1 MLPSQ
6 FEPLNLTPSPP
17 PIILHH
23 GTTLLRARSIEANG
37 PNPRFKEPGGM
48 ILAEGFSTEFT
59 DGRSSWTGVAVEVAR
74 NKDSLFP
81 NEGGPAILEIAVP
94 PWIMDILFADPL
106 MEAVSEGG
114 EARFEKGFGLEELCA
129 EWSNITKRVILL

>member
-1 MLPSQ
+1 MEGLLGRGLP
-6 FEPLNLTPSPP
+6 LRSP
-17 PIILHH
+17 
-23 GTTLLRARSIEANG
+23 E
-37 PNPRFKEPGGM
+37 
-48 ILAEGFSTEFT
+48 
-59 DGRSSWTGVAVEVAR
+59 

-106 MEAVSEGG
+106 MEAVSQGG